1 MREAVPTYGKEH
13 FIPLFYVL
21 GAADEGRAAQLMIQ
35 AYQYG
40 TLSLNCWMFD

>member
-13 FIPLFYVL
+13 FVPLFYVM
-21 GAADEGRAAQLMIQ
+21 GTADEGRRAQLMIQ

-40 TLSLNCWMFD
+40 TLSLNCWMVD